1 MSPEAI
7 ELAVRGDTGTG
18 SYRFVCP
25 ACMTLVQ
32 KRADRKIVDLL
43 SSVGVSVAQAGS
55 PSLLDGFQELPGQSD
70 AGLFEVPPDRYRP
83 AGPERPPFTYDDL
96 LSFHFLLE
104 DEAWL
109 AEMIRTSAPEPGRRK
124 RPKRS

>member
-43 SSVGVSVAQAGS
+43 SSVGVSVAQAGT
-55 PSLLDGFQELPGQSD
+55 PSLLDGFEQLPAQSE

-83 AGPERPPFTYDDL
+83 AGPERPAFTYDDL

-104 DEAWL
+104 DDAWL
-109 AEMIRTSAPEPGRRK
+109 AEMIKASMPEPGRRK
-124 RPKRS
+124 RPKRT